1 MPGPR
6 FLFVEP
12 ALLPLAEAFRR
23 DVPGI
28 ERIYL
33 LDGAPQAGRLTY
45 DQLIA
50 DAAPHHRDV
59 MEVDENALAELFY
72 TSGTSDAPRGV
83 MLTHRNIYL
92 HALW

>member
-1 MPGPR
+1 M
-6 FLFVEP
+6 EQ

-28 ERIYL
+28 ERVYL
-33 LDGAPQAGRLTY
+33 LDDGPRADWLSPHTY

-50 DAAPHHRDV
+50 TAAPRHCDL
-59 MEVDENALAELFY
+59 MAVDENALAELFY

-83 MLTHRNIYL
+83 MLTHRNIHL
-92 HALW
+92 FTPCR